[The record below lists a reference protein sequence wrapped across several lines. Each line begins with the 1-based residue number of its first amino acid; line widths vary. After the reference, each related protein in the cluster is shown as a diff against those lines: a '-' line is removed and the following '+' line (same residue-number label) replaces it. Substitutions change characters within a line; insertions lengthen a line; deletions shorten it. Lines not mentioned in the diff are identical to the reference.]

1 MDKYNLI
8 VRKAMFL
15 ELFMMKKKAIDLIL
29 SNLYKLNDK
38 REISSLLI
46 YIGAI
51 YNKLGEK
58 NTASEYFIKGLR
70 LMENEKLDYHP
81 DFPKILKIISEN
93 STVEVSEYWERNFR
107 QRIKDDKKFSKCF
120 KI

>member
-1 MDKYNLI
+1 MDKYNFI
-8 VRKAMFL
+8 VYKALFF

-46 YIGAI
+46 NVGMI

-58 NTASEYFIKGLR
+58 KKLVNILLKG
-70 LMENEKLDYHP
+70 
-81 DFPKILKIISEN
+81 
-93 STVEVSEYWERNFR
+93 
-107 QRIKDDKKFSKCF
+107 
-120 KI
+120 

>member
-1 MDKYNLI
+1 MDKYNFI
-8 VRKAMFL
+8 VYKVLFF

-46 YIGAI
+46 NVGMI

-58 NTASEYFIKGLR
+58 K
-70 LMENEKLDYHP
+70 KLVNI
-81 DFPKILKIISEN
+81 ILKG
-93 STVEVSEYWERNFR
+93 
-107 QRIKDDKKFSKCF
+107 
-120 KI
+120 

>member
-1 MDKYNLI
+1 MDKYNFI
-8 VRKAMFL
+8 VYKALFF

-46 YIGAI
+46 NVGMI

-58 NTASEYFIKGLR
+58 KKASEYFIKGLS
-70 LMENEKLDYHP
+70 LVEKEKLDYHS
-81 DFPKILKIISEN
+81 DFPKILRIISEN
-93 STVEVSEYWERNFR
+93 STIEDSKHWERNFR
-107 QRIKDDKKFSKCF
+107 KRIKDDKKFSKCF
-120 KI
+120 KV